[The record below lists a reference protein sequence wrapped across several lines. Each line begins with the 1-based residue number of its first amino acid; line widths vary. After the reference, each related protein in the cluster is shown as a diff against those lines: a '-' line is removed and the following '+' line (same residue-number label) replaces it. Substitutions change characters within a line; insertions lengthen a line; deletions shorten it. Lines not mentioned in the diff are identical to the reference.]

1 MPRLIYF
8 TIGGLLLLT
17 ACREAEVPTP
27 EPQPEP
33 ETVVSYEAY
42 LEPVEEAVYK
52 EDLFNGSPG
61 FPTYWPQDQYDYRL
75 PCFNPSDPYEIAY
88 LRKDRDVLGECPG
101 AVFIFSFRTGEAR
114 QVASNACYGLDWSST
129 GWLIYTGIDRKIWKV
144 KANGD
149 SLTQLTF
156 GEGFHNN
163 ATWNPNGQYF
173 VSNQGYMTSD
183 GELVKEVPVSAYD
196 WIDEHRYLCSDTE
209 GLAAFD
215 LRTHSFE
222 TFFPGESLLNIS
234 YFKPEEMAIYVQPTL
249 KRWKYFLRF
258 DLQQQRIDTLRRMY
272 KTYAYG
278 VGDYAHQT
286 ERAIVPLV
294 RQDWKDSL
302 ANEIYYRQH
311 LLVLDEEGNEMGLV
325 QLPE

>member
-1 MPRLIYF
+1 MQRLIYF
-8 TIGGLLLLT
+8 LIGGLLLLV
-17 ACREAEVPTP
+17 ACRESEIPTP

-33 ETVVSYEAY
+33 EPVASYEAY

-52 EDLFNGSPG
+52 EDLFNGSPT

-114 QVASNACYGLDWSST
+114 QVASNACYGLDWSSK
-129 GWLIYTGIDRKIWKV
+129 GWLIYTGVDRKIWKV

-149 SLTQLTF
+149 SLTQLTL
-156 GEGFHNN
+156 GEGYHNDAKWSPDGEHFVYAHEGSN
-163 ATWNPNGQYF
+163 RERRVCDADGNVLHQSQSYF
-173 VSNQGYMTSD
+173 VPLGWLNL
-183 GELVKEVPVSAYD
+183 EEILVGQSPSG
-196 WIDEHRYLCSDTE
+196 
-209 GLAAFD
+209 GLAAYNWESEIFQ
-215 LRTHSFE
+215 TVYQEGSFS
-222 TFFPGESLLNIS
+222 FLS
-234 YFKPEEMAIYVQPTL
+234 YFDAQSLRVFVNPGHPT
-249 KRWKYFLRF
+249 YFFRYNLHN
-258 DLQQQRIDTLRRMY
+258 DTQDTLGPMY

-286 ERAIVPLV
+286 ERAIVSLV

-302 ANEIYYRQH
+302 ANEIY
-311 LLVLDEEGNEMGLV
+311 
-325 QLPE
+325 